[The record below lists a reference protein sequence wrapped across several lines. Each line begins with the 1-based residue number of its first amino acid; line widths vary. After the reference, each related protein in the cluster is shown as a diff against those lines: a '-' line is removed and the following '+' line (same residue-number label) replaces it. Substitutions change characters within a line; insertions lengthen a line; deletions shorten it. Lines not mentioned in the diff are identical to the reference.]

1 MGLNKSKQ
9 AQIDFRRQQVASMR
23 LRGMTQREIQTA
35 LVGMGVV
42 NPRTG
47 KKYSIGTVNSDLQ
60 RLIQEW
66 RDNAQRDI
74 QELQAEILAQLQE
87 VKRAAWAQKDLKAVL
102 QALKQETRLMGL
114 DAPQGI
120 DLTTEGQPLK
130 FTTIEVVK
138 DYGEGSE

>member
-102 QALKQETRLMGL
+102 QALKQETRLMGWMRPR
-114 DAPQGI
+114 A
-120 DLTTEGQPLK
+120 
-130 FTTIEVVK
+130 
-138 DYGEGSE
+138 